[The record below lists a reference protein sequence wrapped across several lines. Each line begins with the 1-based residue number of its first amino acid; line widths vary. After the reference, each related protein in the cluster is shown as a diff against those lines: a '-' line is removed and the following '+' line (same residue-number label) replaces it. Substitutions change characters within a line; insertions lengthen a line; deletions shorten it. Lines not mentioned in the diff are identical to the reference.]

1 VKARYAAVV
10 LAGGLST
17 RMKQLKPLLPLGEAT
32 ITDHVIS
39 TFLNTGVEVFLVVG
53 YRGDEIA
60 AAIKKRDITLVYNP
74 DYGQGMFTS
83 VQAGVSRLRPAHQ
96 AFFIMPVDI
105 PLVRPA
111 TIRRLMDAA
120 AENPHRIIYPVFGGK
135 RGHPTL
141 IPSSLVPVILAREK
155 SSNLKAV
162 LDTRKKLALEI
173 SVPDSYILLDIDSQD
188 DYAALLT
195 RLQRYEVPTDEECDV
210 ILNDIC
216 AAAPDIIRHGQKV
229 SGVAAAIGRALDA
242 SGCKVDV
249 EMVRMAARLHDI
261 AKGQRKHDIAGGR
274 ILRDLGFGRVGDIV
288 GVHTDLSG
296 RNTGMSLEAKI
307 VYLADKFVEGERLVS
322 IEERYRSSRR
332 QFGLS
337 PEIEK
342 RIERRK
348 RRALRVKKELENLL
362 GGSLESVIYG

>member
-1 VKARYAAVV
+1 
-10 LAGGLST
+10 
-17 RMKQLKPLLPLGEAT
+17 MKQLKPLLPLGDET

-39 TFLNTGVEVFLVVG
+39 TFLNSRVEVFLVVG
-53 YRGDEIA
+53 YRGDEIEA
-60 AAIKKRDITLVYNP
+60 GIKKRDIAIVYNP
-74 DYGQGMFTS
+74 DYEQGMFTS
-83 VQAGVSRLRPAHQ
+83 VQAGVSRLSPGHQ

-111 TIRRLMDAA
+111 TIRRLMNAA
-120 AENPHRIIYPVFGGK
+120 VACPDRIIYPVFGK
-135 RGHPTL
+135 RRGHPPL
-141 IPSSLVPVILAREK
+141 IPANISPAILSWDK
-155 SSNLKAV
+155 GGSLKAV
-162 LDTRKKLALEI
+162 LDSHKKLALEI
-173 SVPDSYILLDIDSQD
+173 SVPDSNVLLDIDSQD

-195 RLQRYEVPTDEECDV
+195 RFQSYEVPTDEECDV

-216 AAAPDIIRHGQKV
+216 APTPDIIRHCLKV
-229 SGVAAAIGRALDA
+229 SEVAAAIGRALNA

-274 ILRDLGFGRVGDIV
+274 ILRDLDFGRVGDIV

-296 RNTGMSLEAKI
+296 RNTGISLEAKI

-348 RRALRVKKELENLL
+348 QRALRVKKELENLL
-362 GGSLESVIYG
+362 GGSLESVINR